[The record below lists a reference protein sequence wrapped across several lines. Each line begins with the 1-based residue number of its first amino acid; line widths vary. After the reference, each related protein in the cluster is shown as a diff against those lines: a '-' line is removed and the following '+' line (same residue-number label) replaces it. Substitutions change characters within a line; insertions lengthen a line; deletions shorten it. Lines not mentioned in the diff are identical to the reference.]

1 MKKILLSFF
10 IGLTF
15 CNAFAQNA
23 GIGNTNPLY
32 PLDILKTGGG
42 YILRLVNPSATTGS
56 SSGLLFTNTTA
67 YNTTGQN
74 YSASILAVRQ
84 GGGGQALTFNNNQT
98 SAAPVERMRI
108 DSAGNIG
115 IGTASPLYD
124 LHISRTNPSV
134 GFFDVDDNHY
144 SGVIEGDS
152 TDLLINA
159 YRKPNTSNGGGHLIL
174 QTNGSTG
181 IVTTGAG
188 NVGIG
193 TSSPTAKLH
202 VSSTVMIGSGSPA
215 SGYLLSVNGK
225 IIAEEVRVELDATW
239 PDYVFAKHYDLPS
252 LTKLEKFISTH
263 KHLPNIPS
271 AGEIKQEGVNLG
283 DMNRRLLEKIEEL
296 TLYILQQDKKINVLQ
311 DQVRVIQS
319 KF

>member
-1 MKKILLSFF
+1 MAVVSSCREML
-10 IGLTF
+10 
-15 CNAFAQNA
+15 
-23 GIGNTNPLY
+23 GNYTTPQY
-32 PLDILKTGGG
+32 PLDIIKTGGG
-42 YILRLVNPSATTGS
+42 YILRLVNPSATIGS

-67 YNTTGQN
+67 YNTTSQT

-84 GGGGQALTFNNNQT
+84 GGGGQALTFSNNQN
-98 SAAPVERMRI
+98 SAAPIERMRI

-134 GFFDVDDNHY
+134 GFFDVDDNRH

-174 QTNGSTG
+174 QTNGFNG
-181 IVTTGAG
+181 VVTTGAG

-193 TSSPTAKLH
+193 TSSPAAKLH
-202 VSSTVMIGSGSPA
+202 ISSNVMIGSGSPA
-215 SGYLLSVNGK
+215 AGYLLSVNGK
-225 IIAEEVRVELDATW
+225 IMAEEVRVELDATW
-239 PDYVFAKHYDLPS
+239 PDYVFEEHYNLFPLS
-252 LTKLEKFISTH
+252 QLEKFILIN

-271 AGEIKQEGVNLG
+271 ASQVKEQGLNLG
-283 DMNRRLLEKIEEL
+283 DMNRLLLEKIEEL
-296 TLYILQQDKKINVLQ
+296 TLYIIQQDKKINALQ
-311 DQVRVIQS
+311 EKVHVIQS